1 MLLSQHLEAFQ
12 RQQETSGSHLDP
24 LPISKNQNFCEQ
36 SELEMVSMCVN
47 SHRRRHS
54 PASVSQG
61 VVVTV
66 MTTMVG
72 T

>member
-36 SELEMVSMCVN
+36 SELEMVSMCVI
-47 SHRRRHS
+47 HTEGDTAQ
-54 PASVSQG
+54 PASARASWSR
-61 VVVTV
+61 
-66 MTTMVG
+66 
-72 T
+72 